1 MLPRLSWVTS
11 LALAPVSD
19 KQAKPCL
26 SHLHCKTNAM
36 GL

>member
-1 MLPRLSWVTS
+1 MLPHLSWVTS
-11 LALAPVSD
+11 LALLVSD